1 MNILTFD
8 IEEWFHILNN
18 VSTKTEREWVNY
30 ESRIH
35 ANMDKILGL
44 LDKHKVKAT
53 FFCLGWIAKK
63 YPDIIKKL
71 NDCNYEIG
79 THTMMHQLIYDQ
91 TRKEFSDD
99 LDRSIKTLEDITGK
113 KVKYFRAPGFSLRED
128 TKWAFDFLINHG
140 IEIDSSLISASHGHG
155 GFHGYGKAVP
165 AIIQYGG
172 SQIKELPVNDT
183 TFLGIPTLYSGGGY
197 FRLFPYGLIK
207 SWTKKSDYVMVYMHP
222 RDFDYEQPV
231 IPSLPVLRK
240 FKSYVGLSKSFEK
253 FEKYITDFDFID
265 IAEADAL
272 IPWEELD
279 VIAIYSGSVRRF
291 AYDKA
296 SLVSAKLG

>member
-18 VSTKTEREWVNY
+18 VSTKTEKEWVNY

-35 ANMDKILGL
+35 ANTDRILNL
-44 LDKHKVKAT
+44 LDKYKLKAT

-71 NDCNYEIG
+71 DDCNYEIG

-91 TRKEFSDD
+91 TRKEFSED
-99 LDRSIKTLEDITGK
+99 LEHSVKTIEDITGK

-128 TKWAFDFLINHG
+128 TKWAFEALLSHD
-140 IEIDSSLISASHGHG
+140 IEMDCSLLSASHSHG
-155 GFHGYGKAVP
+155 GFPEYGKATP

-172 SQIKELPVNDT
+172 SQIKELPVNNAT
-183 TFLGIPTLYSGGGY
+183 ILGIPTLYSGGGY
-197 FRLFPYGLIK
+197 FRLFPYAFIK
-207 SWTKKSDYVMVYMHP
+207 HWTKKSNYVMVYMHP

-231 IPSLPVLRK
+231 IPSLSVLRK
-240 FKSYVGLSKSFEK
+240 FKSYVGLSKSFDK
-253 FEKYITDFDFID
+253 FERYINDFDFID
-265 IAEADAL
+265 IAEADTL
-272 IPWEELD
+272 ISWEKLRIVNLSSGQVEEFSHNEA
-279 VIAIYSGSVRRF
+279 IAASG
-291 AYDKA
+291 
-296 SLVSAKLG
+296 